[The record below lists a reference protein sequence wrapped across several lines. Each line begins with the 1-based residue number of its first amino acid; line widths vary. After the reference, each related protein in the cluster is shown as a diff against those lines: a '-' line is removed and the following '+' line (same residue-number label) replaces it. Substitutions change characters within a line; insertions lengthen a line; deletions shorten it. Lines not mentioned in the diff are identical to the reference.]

1 MTPAK
6 LKKLRDELE
15 RLRAA
20 GSIKSSIM
28 ERFAGRLGRVLD
40 PGRGKHPTF
49 INPEFPELRPVSI
62 PNHSTPLNKITARS
76 ILDQLESDL
85 ECWEIEVESDAQASQ
100 EEDTM

>member
-15 RLRAA
+15 RLRTV

-40 PGRGKHPTF
+40 PGRGK
-49 INPEFPELRPVSI
+49 
-62 PNHSTPLNKITARS
+62 TP
-76 ILDQLESDL
+76 DVYQP
-85 ECWEIEVESDAQASQ
+85 
-100 EEDTM
+100 